1 MNSAIDMCKVP
12 ATVSILFVYDHTKV
26 YSFLIFLRI
35 TYSSIIVGY
44 LTIML
49 KLNIEG
55 VVLCRCGLVYLH
67 VTSTMVRPPVTHR
80 VTEQQNPRSNT
91 VSS

>member
-12 ATVSILFVYDHTKV
+12 VTVSILFVYDQV

-35 TYSSIIVGY
+35 TYSLIIVGY

-49 KLNIEG
+49 KLNIGG
-55 VVLCRCGLVYLH
+55 VVCCRCGLVYLH
-67 VTSTMVRPPVTHR
+67 MTSTMVRPPVTHR
-80 VTEQQNPRSNT
+80 VTEPQNPRSNT
-91 VSS
+91 LSS